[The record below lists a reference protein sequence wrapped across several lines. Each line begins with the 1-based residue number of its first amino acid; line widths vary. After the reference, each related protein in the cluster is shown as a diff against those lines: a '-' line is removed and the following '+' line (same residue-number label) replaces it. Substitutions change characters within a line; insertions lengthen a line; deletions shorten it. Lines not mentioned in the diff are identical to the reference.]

1 MVNYTTLSLRAA
13 VALVSFGM
21 TTTVV
26 AQNAGDQKVAA
37 KRDATPVEYVHVYGE
52 QGKTT
57 TATNLNLSLFETP
70 QTVTAISRSQMDDFL
85 LDKANEVLD
94 YTPGVT
100 VEEVETHRTYYT
112 ARGFD
117 IVNFQ
122 YDGVG
127 TPFAFGLV
135 QGQSDTA
142 VYQKI
147 EVVKGAAGLI
157 TGLANPSATI
167 NYVRKRPTED
177 LQANARASVNEW
189 NGYRLDGDVSGRLGD
204 GVRGRVVVASEDTES
219 YLDRHEDSTNLF
231 YGVLEFDLSEETLL
245 TVGHSYDLNEADGI
259 LWGALPLSY
268 SDGTPTDYEVSTSSA
283 PDWSFRDT
291 EQQQTFVEL
300 KHQLSDKWMLSGIYT
315 KTDTDI
321 ESELFYI
328 AGSPNPDESGLNAYT
343 GRYLNGIKRD
353 MLDIS
358 ASGYIELGGRE
369 HQLVVGYNHADV
381 EITGASYLDLANG
394 YPALGSD
401 WAKGNSPRPNFVDH
415 DPIGGTSKV
424 EQEHQSFY
432 AAARIS
438 FSDQLSALMGARKA
452 EYEQSGV
459 SYGGLANT
467 DADELVPYFGLSY
480 QVTDDVMLYG
490 SHSEVFS
497 PQLFVDPQLR
507 PLGAAKGESSEI
519 GFKTAFNNERAILT
533 VAVFQSE
540 IGNLGVFVGND
551 IDSGVAT
558 YEPKTQE
565 SEGYEIELAGQL
577 SDELN
582 ISAGYTKVDIR
593 DVNGEVIPYI
603 PEHMIKASASYQI
616 PRIPALKVGGVLKWQ
631 DTITTT
637 GATAKQESYALVD
650 FVLSY
655 RLSEQVSAA
664 ININNLN
671 DEKYYNSLYWD
682 QAYFGAPRNVALS
695 VSWTL

>member
-1 MVNYTTLSLRAA
+1 MAINSTPLSAA
-13 VALVSFGM
+13 VAILSVSM
-21 TTTVV
+21 VSS
-26 AQNAGDQKVAA
+26 AIAENEADNENNI
-37 KRDATPVEYVHVYGE
+37 PIEYVHVYGE

-268 SDGTPTDYEVSTSSA
+268 SDGTRRIT
-283 PDWSFRDT
+283 
-291 EQQQTFVEL
+291 
-300 KHQLSDKWMLSGIYT
+300 
-315 KTDTDI
+315 
-321 ESELFYI
+321 
-328 AGSPNPDESGLNAYT
+328 
-343 GRYLNGIKRD
+343 RYLP
-353 MLDIS
+353 
-358 ASGYIELGGRE
+358 
-369 HQLVVGYNHADV
+369 VVP
-381 EITGASYLDLANG
+381 L
-394 YPALGSD
+394 
-401 WAKGNSPRPNFVDH
+401 
-415 DPIGGTSKV
+415 IGHFAIPSSNKP
-424 EQEHQSFY
+424 
-432 AAARIS
+432 
-438 FSDQLSALMGARKA
+438 LS
-452 EYEQSGV
+452 S
-459 SYGGLANT
+459 
-467 DADELVPYFGLSY
+467 
-480 QVTDDVMLYG
+480 
-490 SHSEVFS
+490 
-497 PQLFVDPQLR
+497 
-507 PLGAAKGESSEI
+507 
-519 GFKTAFNNERAILT
+519 
-533 VAVFQSE
+533 
-540 IGNLGVFVGND
+540 
-551 IDSGVAT
+551 
-558 YEPKTQE
+558 
-565 SEGYEIELAGQL
+565 
-577 SDELN
+577 
-582 ISAGYTKVDIR
+582 
-593 DVNGEVIPYI
+593 
-603 PEHMIKASASYQI
+603 
-616 PRIPALKVGGVLKWQ
+616 
-631 DTITTT
+631 
-637 GATAKQESYALVD
+637 
-650 FVLSY
+650 
-655 RLSEQVSAA
+655 
-664 ININNLN
+664 
-671 DEKYYNSLYWD
+671 
-682 QAYFGAPRNVALS
+682 
-695 VSWTL
+695 

>member
-1 MVNYTTLSLRAA
+1 
-13 VALVSFGM
+13 
-21 TTTVV
+21 
-26 AQNAGDQKVAA
+26 
-37 KRDATPVEYVHVYGE
+37 
-52 QGKTT
+52 
-57 TATNLNLSLFETP
+57 
-70 QTVTAISRSQMDDFL
+70 MDDFL

-167 NYVRKRPTED
+167 TYVRTRPTED

-189 NGYRLDGDVSGRLGD
+189 NGYRLDGAVSGRLGD

-245 TVGHSYDLNEADGI
+245 TVGHSYDLNEAGGI

-328 AGSPNPDESGLNAYT
+328 EGSPNPDESGPSAYT
-343 GRYLNGIKRD
+343 
-353 MLDIS
+353 
-358 ASGYIELGGRE
+358 
-369 HQLVVGYNHADV
+369 
-381 EITGASYLDLANG
+381 
-394 YPALGSD
+394 
-401 WAKGNSPRPNFVDH
+401 
-415 DPIGGTSKV
+415 
-424 EQEHQSFY
+424 
-432 AAARIS
+432 AR
-438 FSDQLSALMGARKA
+438 
-452 EYEQSGV
+452 
-459 SYGGLANT
+459 
-467 DADELVPYFGLSY
+467 
-480 QVTDDVMLYG
+480 
-490 SHSEVFS
+490 
-497 PQLFVDPQLR
+497 
-507 PLGAAKGESSEI
+507 
-519 GFKTAFNNERAILT
+519 
-533 VAVFQSE
+533 
-540 IGNLGVFVGND
+540 
-551 IDSGVAT
+551 
-558 YEPKTQE
+558 
-565 SEGYEIELAGQL
+565 
-577 SDELN
+577 
-582 ISAGYTKVDIR
+582 
-593 DVNGEVIPYI
+593 
-603 PEHMIKASASYQI
+603 
-616 PRIPALKVGGVLKWQ
+616 
-631 DTITTT
+631 
-637 GATAKQESYALVD
+637 
-650 FVLSY
+650 
-655 RLSEQVSAA
+655 
-664 ININNLN
+664 
-671 DEKYYNSLYWD
+671 
-682 QAYFGAPRNVALS
+682 
-695 VSWTL
+695 